1 MKLEELKPAAEMKI
15 WYDGSEIA
23 KSGIIPAKEYFLC
36 PVGTK
41 FYTLEQV
48 LPVVHEMARELLR
61 TEVMHGEKML
71 ELTQRLEA
79 AENKIRDMALE
90 HLASEGQWIE
100 KTGALHEENDQLR
113 KQIEQQTSNLRSVA
127 RLARTYGIDD

>member
-1 MKLEELKPAAEMKI
+1 MKLEELKPT
-15 WYDGSEIA
+15 YTLHVSP
-23 KSGIIPAKEYFLC
+23 SGVVWGESLDDLPAGDIKL
-36 PVGTK
+36 
-41 FYTLEQV
+41 YTLEQV

-100 KTGALHEENDQLR
+100 KSGALHEENDQLR